1 MKVRLRQFDS
11 AYEEAEYIADDILQ
25 KVQKEGSDYK
35 ECAVLFRTNAQAR
48 LLEERMILEGI
59 PYNVVGGTNF
69 YSRME
74 IKDILA
80 YLKTID
86 SGRDDVAVR
95 RIINVPR
102 RGIGNATL
110 EKVGDFALTY
120 GIGFYEALERA
131 DEIMGLGR
139 AASKIRPF
147 VELIRKLR
155 EERDRKSTRLNSSH

>member
-1 MKVRLRQFDS
+1 
-11 AYEEAEYIADDILQ
+11 
-25 KVQKEGSDYK
+25 
-35 ECAVLFRTNAQAR
+35 
-48 LLEERMILEGI
+48 MILEGI

-110 EKVGDFALTY
+110 ERW
-120 GIGFYEALERA
+120 GI
-131 DEIMGLGR
+131 
-139 AASKIRPF
+139 
-147 VELIRKLR
+147 LR
-155 EERDRKSTRLNSSH
+155 